1 MGFYLLSSSL
11 VILLGFGYGLT
22 VINATPAQSLERY
35 TKALKIKTMKWTVNI
50 TGDQSILQT
59 LCDAGTNDN
68 FFITKE
74 NDEFILKSNEF
85 EKQASHKD
93 VNQIAHD
100 YVETLNGILFLQYG
114 IPVALKTG
122 GLTRLNDKYGRDIFI
137 MPETGRLEL
146 RGFEPTII
154 ITKSNGETIVDRPGQ
169 QIIEK
174 LIKAKSN
181 EKAIKIFRLVQN
193 GNWEYSDIYKIIEI
207 LLYEKREKLYDWV
220 PKEKIR
226 LLKHTAN
233 HYKAIGDKARHGI
246 VSTDPPQK
254 PMGIDEAR
262 AITKSLINKY
272 VDEL

>member
-1 MGFYLLSSSL
+1 MMFIFSKKPSSGSGGRISNSL
-11 VILLGFGYGLT
+11 PSAIPG
-22 VINATPAQSLERY
+22 RY
-35 TKALKIKTMKWTVNI
+35 TQALKLKTMKWTVNI

-59 LCDAGTNDN
+59 LCDAGTNDD

-74 NDEFILKSNEF
+74 NDEFVLKSNEF

-93 VNQIAHD
+93 VNLIAHD
-100 YVETLNGILFLQYG
+100 YIETLNGILFLRYD
-114 IPVALKTG
+114 IPSALKTG
-122 GLTRLNDKYGRDIFI
+122 GLTRLNDQGGRDIFI
-137 MPETGRLEL
+137 MLETGRLEL

-154 ITKSNGETIVDRPGQ
+154 ITKSNGETIVNRPGQ

-181 EKAIKIFRLVQN
+181 EKAIKIFRLIQN

-207 LLYEKREKLYDWV
+207 LLYEKGEKLYDWV
-220 PKEKIR
+220 TKEKIR

-246 VSTDPPQK
+246 VSKEPPEK